1 MRFLSGR
8 AIGLTHQFLDDE
20 TVLVPSAVTV
30 AVLDASGAS
39 IYSGAATNV
48 GGTWGVTVPAKPVG
62 AYTVTW
68 DGGATAVDTA
78 AFEVVGNFL
87 FAIPEARASDMDLAD
102 AVRFPAA
109 DIRHYREVVE
119 DEFLTITGRSFTKRV
134 RQIQF
139 NGDDTQTVIVP
150 LFDVTAVQAV
160 SDPSGPLAT
169 AGWVL
174 SPSGVLQAPYAFTE
188 GVTYTLTLEYG
199 VPYPPDDI
207 KRAGL
212 LRLRSLLTAERSGIP
227 DRATAFVAAEGGN
240 FTLAVAGRNG
250 YETGIPDVD
259 AILNRYKYRILN
271 DVFGVA

>member
-1 MRFLSGR
+1 VNVFTG
-8 AIGLTHQFLDDE
+8 E
-20 TVLVPSAVTV
+20 
-30 AVLDASGAS
+30 
-39 IYSGAATNV
+39 ATDN
-48 GGTWGVTVPAKPVG
+48 GGTWEIFVADKPVG
-62 AYTVTW
+62 AYTVRW
-68 DGGATAVDTA
+68 DGREVAMDYA

-87 FAIPEARASDMDLAD
+87 FGIPEARASDMDLAD
-102 AVRFPAA
+102 AARFPAA

-119 DEFLTITGRSFTKRV
+119 DEFQTITGRSFTKRV

-139 NGDDTQTVIVP
+139 NGDGTQTVIVP

-199 VPYPPDDI
+199 VQYPPDDI

-259 AILNRYKYRILN
+259 AILNRYKYRIVN

>member
-8 AIGLTHQFLDDE
+8 AIGLTHVFLDDE
-20 TVLVPSAVTV
+20 TVLSPSSVAVTV
-30 AVLDASGAS
+30 QDASGAS
-39 IYSGAATNV
+39 VYNGAAAEVDGSWTV
-48 GGTWGVTVPAKPVG
+48 AVPALPIG

-68 DGGATAVDTA
+68 DGGATAVDATA
-78 AFEVVGNFL
+78 IEVVGSFL
-87 FAIPEARASDMDLAD
+87 FSVPDARNSDMDLVD
-102 AVRFPAA
+102 ATRFPAA

-119 DEFLTITGRSFTKRV
+119 DEFQTITGRSFTRRV
-134 RQIQF
+134 RRFEF
-139 NGDDTQTVIVP
+139 NGDGTQTVIVP
-150 LFDVTAVQAV
+150 LFDVSAVTAV
-160 SDPSGPLAT
+160 SDGSNALGVT
-169 AGWVL
+169 GWVL
-174 SPSGVLQAPYAFTE
+174 SPSGVLQAPYEFTE

-227 DRATAFVAAEGGN
+227 DRATAFVASEGGN